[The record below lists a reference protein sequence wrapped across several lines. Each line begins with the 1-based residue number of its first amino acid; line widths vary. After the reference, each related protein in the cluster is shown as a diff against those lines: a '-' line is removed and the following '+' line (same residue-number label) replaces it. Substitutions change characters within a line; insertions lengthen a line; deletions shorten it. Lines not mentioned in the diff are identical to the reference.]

1 MLPPGIKPQ
10 KSGAGGGA
18 GDGPVR
24 SGGRSVGKATHSRSY
39 PRGVGIDFRKLAGLT
54 LMSYIDH
61 HGEFAT
67 PSIGG
72 GGGIWDSTRIRASR
86 SRAGRYC
93 HVMPI
98 CHDVFFSA

>member
-1 MLPPGIKPQ
+1 M
-10 KSGAGGGA
+10 
-18 GDGPVR
+18 R

-72 GGGIWDSTRIRASR
+72 GGDLGQYTHPRVPIE
-86 SRAGRYC
+86 GRPVLSC
-93 HVMPI
+93 HAYI
-98 CHDVFFSA
+98 S

>member
-67 PSIGG
+67 PSIGAAAADLG
-72 GGGIWDSTRIRASR
+72 QYTHPRVPIE
-86 SRAGRYC
+86 GRPVLSC
-93 HVMPI
+93 HAYI
-98 CHDVFFSA
+98 S